1 MAVLDSQWLASLDAV
16 AWRQVVAALQQDFTR
31 FNQQAC
37 ASPTTICWLGT
48 PDSVLRRRLLEVVFA
63 PFADSPALMMERLIN
78 SQQNAAHDGQMQLET
93 FAGVTLLTP
102 AVSLRL
108 AHIGGGTVAEFVA
121 DTLDELLLQPW
132 DMQTCVW
139 VGPDKTRLERALLV
153 SPGCHIDRVASPG
166 LALAFEWLW
175 DGIDMLAACSRQ
187 LSRIE

>member
-1 MAVLDSQWLASLDAV
+1 M
-16 AWRQVVAALQQDFTR
+16 QQDFTR

-48 PDSVLRRRLLEVVFA
+48 PDSVLRRNLLEAVFA